1 MKLYISILIL
11 IGFVALIGCRSTT
24 PTPVPTIPPTPPP
37 TATPITEASV
47 QPVPSAPPPPSP
59 TPTPAPIPTR
69 TPIPTPNPS
78 PTPAP
83 LYLQVWKSVPGANA
97 LERSKPALASIIVSL
112 PWIADGISLQ
122 ERANVG
128 QLVNAAMLD
137 EMVFVAVVDKP
148 WVQDGLNEVERGMVQ
163 DLTRFSNQFVASRI
177 AGLAFLETAEPSD
190 NVTVDLLSDLDL
202 SVPRLLPA
210 VLDKAWVA
218 DGLDEPER
226 EVIDALWGIAYDHHT
241 VAMRILAMPFLEAVE
256 PDDISTVEALLT
268 LTSDGIEVVT
278 AVIDKL
284 WVEDG
289 LEGLETEA
297 IDWIGNFSNA
307 EVALAVLALGWVQD
321 GIEELE
327 VQTIEELSYIDF
339 DDADLALAVVDLAWA
354 QDGIEKLEFEA
365 IDWLGN
371 FSDVDVAASV
381 VDLIWVQD
389 GIEDLEVQT
398 IEELSYINYDNAE
411 LASSVVDL
419 AWAQDGIEKLEFEA
433 ISWLRNFSDVD
444 LALAVVDLT
453 WVQDGIEEIEVE
465 AIGWVNNFG
474 GVEVASSVV
483 TLAWVQD
490 GIEEL
495 EVNVIEELSYIDYY
509 DAGEAL
515 RIVAMPFLQTLEPP
529 DISALDSLSALAT
542 FRHDDFQRVL
552 SHPIFRNGITN
563 YWAKIVAT
571 LYGVSDTNPALID
584 TLLDPNQVT
593 LEERIIELPLT
604 GQTHLAII
612 RTDPGSERSMD
623 LLQQTVQSAEKT
635 MAMPFPTN
643 YVAVLFEEGAVTEG
657 AGGVNFGT
665 HIGALPT
672 YDKDNDS
679 YESAELAGL
688 LVHEVAHYYWR
699 GNPSW
704 IDEGLANTMGDLPE
718 DAHVDNPVG
727 EIGPPCGYART
738 IAALEAIPHGQ
749 GDDAFTCNYTLGERL
764 FLDLYRNLGESSFR
778 EGLRDLYMLSRT
790 VQEDDTEDDAE
801 IGIEHVK
808 TAFKGDEDSENALV
822 DLIAARWYD
831 GTVPYDTSARDA
843 APPDPRFRTVNG
855 RIDVAYLA
863 ATDGGTPTTSFS
875 AQVVDDW
882 AWLFLDYSYSLGS
895 GTREVALELV
905 DYYEDGFAFDRRH
918 VSFTADADFI
928 GGSWWLPVGQ
938 SPSELWA
945 PGEYRLHVYN
955 EGRKL
960 VELEYEVTP

>member
-11 IGFVALIGCRSTT
+11 IGFVALMGCRSTP
-24 PTPVPTIPPTPPP
+24 PTPVPTIPTNLPP
-37 TATPITEASV
+37 TAMATPITEPSV
-47 QPVPSAPPPPSP
+47 QPVPSATPPPSP
-59 TPTPAPIPTR
+59 TPTPAPIPT
-69 TPIPTPNPS
+69 PYPF

-148 WVQDGLNEVERGMVQ
+148 WVQDGLNEVERGMLQ
-163 DLTRFSNQFVASRI
+163 DLTRFSNESVASRI
-177 AGLAFLETAEPSD
+177 AGLAFLETVEPSD

-202 SVPRLLPA
+202 SVPKLLPA

-256 PDDISTVEALLT
+256 PDDISTVEALWT

-354 QDGIEKLEFEA
+354 QDGIDDLEFKA
-365 IDWLGN
+365 IVEFRY
-371 FSDVDVAASV
+371 FS
-381 VDLIWVQD
+381 
-389 GIEDLEVQT
+389 
-398 IEELSYINYDNAE
+398 YDYDE
-411 LASSVVDL
+411 ITSSVV
-419 AWAQDGIEKLEFEA
+419 
-433 ISWLRNFSDVD
+433 
-444 LALAVVDLT
+444 ALN
-453 WVQDGIEEIEVE
+453 WVQDGIEELEAE
-465 AIGWVNNFG
+465 AIDLLNNFDSEEVAASIVTLGWVQDGIEELEAEAINLLNSFDSE
-474 GVEVASSVV
+474 EVAASIV

-490 GIEEL
+490 DIEEL

-509 DAGEAL
+509 DASEAL

-542 FRHDDFQRVL
+542 FKHDDFQRVL
-552 SHPIFRNGITN
+552 SHPILRNGITN

-831 GTVPYDTSARDA
+831 GTEPYAPSAHDTGLPNPILLAI
-843 APPDPRFRTVNG
+843 NG
-855 RIDVAYLA
+855 RIHTAYLS
-863 ATDGGTPTTSFS
+863 ATQEGTPLTSIS
-875 AQVVDDW
+875 AEAVDDYL
-882 AWLFLDYSYSLGS
+882 WLLLRWDYNVGS
-895 GTREVALELV
+895 NTEVPLELV
-905 DYYEDGFAFDRRH
+905 HYYEDGFEFGRRT
-918 VSFTADADFI
+918 VTFTADSRHNNSLW
-928 GGSWWLPVGQ
+928 SWWLPVGQ
-938 SPSELWA
+938 SPSKIWA
-945 PGEYRLHVYN
+945 PGKYRLHVYN

>member
-1 MKLYISILIL
+1 M
-11 IGFVALIGCRSTT
+11 
-24 PTPVPTIPPTPPP
+24 
-37 TATPITEASV
+37 
-47 QPVPSAPPPPSP
+47 
-59 TPTPAPIPTR
+59 
-69 TPIPTPNPS
+69 
-78 PTPAP
+78 
-83 LYLQVWKSVPGANA
+83 
-97 LERSKPALASIIVSL
+97 ERSKPALANVIVSL
-112 PWIADGISLQ
+112 PWVADGITLQ
-122 ERANVG
+122 ERAAVG

-137 EMVFVAVVDKP
+137 EPVFVAVVDKT
-148 WVQDGLNEVERGMVQ
+148 WVLDGLNRTELAILQ
-163 DLTRFSNQFVASRI
+163 DLTRFTNESVASRI
-177 AGLAFLETAEPSD
+177 ANLPFLETVESADST
-190 NVTVDLLSDLDL
+190 TVDLLSDLDL
-202 SVPRLLPA
+202 SAPDLLTAIAEMPWA
-210 VLDKAWVA
+210 A
-218 DGLDEPER
+218 DG
-226 EVIDALWGIAYDHHT
+226 IDD
-241 VAMRILAMPFLEAVE
+241 LE
-256 PDDISTVEALLT
+256 S
-268 LTSDGIEVVT
+268 
-278 AVIDKL
+278 
-284 WVEDG
+284 
-289 LEGLETEA
+289 EA
-297 IDWIGNFSNA
+297 IDWTRNFSDTDVALSVVALAWVQDGFDDLEIEMIEWLSYIANHTSTVASSVVDLGWVRDDVVELEITTIQELYYIAFNDVGLASAVVELGWVGDGVTELEFEGFKWLDNFSNPEVA
-307 EVALAVLALGWVQD
+307 SLIVALQWAQDGIEELEAKTIEQLSYIDHEDRELASTVVALAWVQDGIGELEVKTIEELSNINYDSAELASSVIDLDWVQD
-321 GIEELE
+321 GIEEIEFEAIGWANNFSDGAVASLAVALAWVQDGVEERE
-327 VQTIEELSYIDF
+327 VNTIEELSYIDF
-339 DDADLALAVVDLAWA
+339 YDTD
-354 QDGIEKLEFEA
+354 EA
-365 IDWLGN
+365 
-371 FSDVDVAASV
+371 S
-381 VDLIWVQD
+381 
-389 GIEDLEVQT
+389 
-398 IEELSYINYDNAE
+398 
-411 LASSVVDL
+411 
-419 AWAQDGIEKLEFEA
+419 
-433 ISWLRNFSDVD
+433 
-444 LALAVVDLT
+444 
-453 WVQDGIEEIEVE
+453 
-465 AIGWVNNFG
+465 
-474 GVEVASSVV
+474 
-483 TLAWVQD
+483 
-490 GIEEL
+490 
-495 EVNVIEELSYIDYY
+495 
-509 DAGEAL
+509 
-515 RIVAMPFLQTLEPP
+515 RIVSMPFLETLDPP
-529 DISALDSLSALAT
+529 DVSAVKALSQLAS
-542 FRHDDFQRVL
+542 FRETDFQRVL
-552 SHPIFRNGITN
+552 SHPTLSKGITDD
-563 YWAKIVAT
+563 WAKIVAT
-571 LYGVSDTNPALID
+571 LYGVSDTNPELID
-584 TLLDPNQVT
+584 ILLDPDRVII
-593 LEERIIELPLT
+593 EERIIELPLA
-604 GQTHLAII
+604 GETHLAII

-938 SPSELWA
+938 SPSKLWA

>member
-37 TATPITEASV
+37 TATQISEASI
-47 QPVPSAPPPPSP
+47 QPVPSATPPPSP

-69 TPIPTPNPS
+69 TPIPTPYPS

-83 LYLQVWKSVPGANA
+83 LYLQVWESVPGANA

-148 WVQDGLNEVERGMVQ
+148 WVQDGLNEVERGMLQ
-163 DLTRFSNQFVASRI
+163 DLTRFSNESVASRI
-177 AGLAFLETAEPSD
+177 AGLAFLETVEPSD

-226 EVIDALWGIAYDHHT
+226 EVIDALWGIAYDDHT
-241 VAMRILAMPFLEAVE
+241 VAMRILAMPFLETVE
-256 PDDISTVEALLT
+256 PDDISTVEALWT

-354 QDGIEKLEFEA
+354 QDGIDDLEFKA
-365 IDWLGN
+365 IVEFRY
-371 FSDVDVAASV
+371 FS
-381 VDLIWVQD
+381 
-389 GIEDLEVQT
+389 
-398 IEELSYINYDNAE
+398 YDYAE
-411 LASSVVDL
+411 ITSSVV
-419 AWAQDGIEKLEFEA
+419 
-433 ISWLRNFSDVD
+433 
-444 LALAVVDLT
+444 ALN
-453 WVQDGIEEIEVE
+453 WVQDGIEELEAEAMQDLLEAE
-465 AIGWVNNFG
+465 AIDLLNNFDSE
-474 GVEVASSVV
+474 EVAASIV
-483 TLAWVQD
+483 TLGWVQD

-542 FRHDDFQRVL
+542 SRHDDFQRVL
-552 SHPIFRNGITN
+552 SHPILRNGITN

-938 SPSELWA
+938 SPSKLWA
-945 PGEYRLHVYN
+945 PGQYRLRVYN